1 MEKKRSFSSSEE
13 FARSL
18 EPHYNPKPSAE
29 EPATKMPGS
38 PAHPGPAKP
47 KPSRRAP
54 KKERL
59 ADPHAPRRRK
69 RFETASGVFLF
80 LLLFFVMLLAVSTDS
95 GPFLVLMGL
104 LPSVFTVVFSLLLYE
119 ASIDN
124 RKALWVVPIFLVAL
138 FYWYGES
145 GTGIFTDLDVG
156 VLSAVNLIASFLF
169 LIVTTFILQAPGK
182 APVKKVVR
190 RVEQP
195 KDEDLPS
202 FIASIEDKGKALNFT
217 IGRVYNAYHGGSKQ
231 LRDRV
236 KIEQEWYDQFSH
248 LPSDPSKIDFEALI
262 SLIRRIEGRLKLLE
276 KTEAEVFGE
285 AHKGFK
291 NLVRDATGKDRVIDV
306 LDRNDKDPVKTYV
319 DGALEFCGKVKDY
332 ARQRRAPGVENE
344 YAGDDGGSKAP
355 RSSSWSSSL
364 EK

>member
-13 FARSL
+13 FAKSL
-18 EPHYNPKPSAE
+18 EPHYNPQPSAE

-38 PAHPGPAKP
+38 PAHPGPAKR
-47 KPSRRAP
+47 SRRPP
-54 KKERL
+54 KRQRPV
-59 ADPHAPRRRK
+59 DPHAPRRRK
-69 RFETASGVFLF
+69 RFETVSGVFLF

-95 GPFLVLMGL
+95 GPFLVLIGL
-104 LPSVFTVVFSLLLYE
+104 LPSVFTVVFGLLLYE

-124 RKALWVVPIFLVAL
+124 RKALWLVPIVLVAL

-145 GTGIFTDLDVG
+145 GTGIFADLDVG

-169 LIVTTFILQAPGK
+169 LIVTTFILQAPVK
-182 APVKKVVR
+182 APVRKVVE

-217 IGRVYNAYHGGSKQ
+217 VGRVYNAYHGGSKP
-231 LRDRV
+231 LRDRI

-248 LPSDPSKIDFEALI
+248 IPSDPSKVDFEALL
-262 SLIRRIEGRLKLLE
+262 SLIRKIESRLKLLE

-291 NLVRDATGKDRVIDV
+291 NLVRDTTGKDRVIDV

-319 DGALEFCGKVKDY
+319 EGALEFCGKVKDY
-332 ARQRRAPGVENE
+332 ARKRQSPGVENE
-344 YAGDDGGSKAP
+344 YAGRDDGAGAP